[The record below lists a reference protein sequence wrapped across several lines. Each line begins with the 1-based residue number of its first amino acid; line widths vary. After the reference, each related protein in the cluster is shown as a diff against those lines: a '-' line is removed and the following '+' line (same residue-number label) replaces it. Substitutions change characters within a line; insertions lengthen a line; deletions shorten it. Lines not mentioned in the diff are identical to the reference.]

1 MASVSKSVIPSK
13 SSFPAEFKSSVN
25 GVGFTLRAEA
35 LSFFEMGFLCGVLT
49 GVTSAS
55 VVWPAVLSKKLSIS
69 LSGIELCRV
78 RRGFS
83 DSTFVISSQKSATD
97 SWKKIDVTFYLRQAN
112 VRTRR
117 LVLQLLVIRKE
128 TNGEWSACIH
138 HKSPEA
144 NSCFTDKA
152 KALILRI

>member
-1 MASVSKSVIPSK
+1 MSRFSTASVSKSVIPSK

-35 LSFFEMGFLCGVLT
+35 FSFFEMGFLCGVLT

-55 VVWPAVLSKKLSIS
+55 VAWPAVLSKKLSIS

-83 DSTFVISSQKSATD
+83 DCTFVISSQKSATD
-97 SWKKIDVTFYLRQAN
+97 S
-112 VRTRR
+112 
-117 LVLQLLVIRKE
+117 
-128 TNGEWSACIH
+128 
-138 HKSPEA
+138 
-144 NSCFTDKA
+144 
-152 KALILRI
+152 